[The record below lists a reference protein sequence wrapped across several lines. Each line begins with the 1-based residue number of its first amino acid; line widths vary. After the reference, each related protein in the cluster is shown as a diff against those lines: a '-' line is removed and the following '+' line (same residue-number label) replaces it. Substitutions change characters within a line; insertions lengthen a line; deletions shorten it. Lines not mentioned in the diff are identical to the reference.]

1 MYKQK
6 ISFLTRI
13 INLTALVKDVYNKPE
28 LQSELRYAFMT
39 YRVNMALKSTLKT
52 KFKALGVIKYIE
64 ITIKKLFKYRDKD
77 RIKTAYT
84 LDISFKKNITNKEKI
99 LVISTLRL
107 YNYILNDN
115 LYHIL
120 FGYGAGVLVQS
131 AFNTKIQGIS

>member
-13 INLTALVKDVYNKPE
+13 INLAALVKDVYNKPE

-39 YRVNMALKSTLKT
+39 YRVNMAIKSTLKT
-52 KFKALGVIKYIE
+52 KFKALGIIKYIE

-115 LYHIL
+115 LHKYKVFTRML
-120 FGYGAGVLVQS
+120 ENG
-131 AFNTKIQGIS
+131 NTKNTGNVI

>member
-13 INLTALVKDVYNKPE
+13 INLAALVKDVYNKPE

-39 YRVNMALKSTLKT
+39 YKVNMALKSTLKA
-52 KFKALGVIKYIE
+52 KFKALGIIKYIE

-84 LDISFKKNITNKEKI
+84 LDISFKKNITNKEKL

-115 LYHIL
+115 LHKYKVFTRML
-120 FGYGAGVLVQS
+120 ENG
-131 AFNTKIQGIS
+131 NTKNTRNVI

>member
-28 LQSELRYAFMT
+28 LQSELKCAFVT
-39 YRVNMALKSTLKT
+39 YRVNMAMKNTLKT
-52 KFKALGVIKYIE
+52 KFKALGIIKYIE
-64 ITIKKLFKYRDKD
+64 ITTKKLFKYRYKD
-77 RIKTAYT
+77 RIKIAYT

-115 LYHIL
+115 LHKYKVFTRML
-120 FGYGAGVLVQS
+120 ENG
-131 AFNTKIQGIS
+131 NTKNTGNVI

>member
-13 INLTALVKDVYNKPE
+13 INLVALVKDVYNKPE

-52 KFKALGVIKYIE
+52 KFKALGIIKYIE
-64 ITIKKLFKYRDKD
+64 ITAKKLFKYRDRN

-115 LYHIL
+115 LHKYKVFTRML
-120 FGYGAGVLVQS
+120 ENG
-131 AFNTKIQGIS
+131 NTKNTGNAI

>member
-13 INLTALVKDVYNKPE
+13 INLVALVKDVYNKPE

-52 KFKALGVIKYIE
+52 KFKALGIIKYIE
-64 ITIKKLFKYRDKD
+64 KTTKKLFKYRDKD

-84 LDISFKKNITNKEKI
+84 LDISFKKNITNKEKL

-115 LYHIL
+115 LHKYKVFTRML
-120 FGYGAGVLVQS
+120 ENG
-131 AFNTKIQGIS
+131 NTKNTGNVI

>member
-28 LQSELRYAFMT
+28 LQSELKYAFVT
-39 YRVNMALKSTLKT
+39 YRVNMAMKNTLKT
-52 KFKALGVIKYIE
+52 KFKALSIIKYIE
-64 ITIKKLFKYRDKD
+64 ITTKKLFKYRYKD

-115 LYHIL
+115 LHKYKVFTRML
-120 FGYGAGVLVQS
+120 ENG
-131 AFNTKIQGIS
+131 NTKNTGNVI

>member
-13 INLTALVKDVYNKPE
+13 INLAALVKDVYNKPE
-28 LQSELRYAFMT
+28 LRSELKYPFVT
-39 YRVNMALKSTLKT
+39 YRVNMAIKNTLKT
-52 KFKALGVIKYIE
+52 KFKTLGIIKYIE
-64 ITIKKLFKYRDKD
+64 ITTKKLFKYRNKD

-115 LYHIL
+115 LHKYKVFTRML
-120 FGYGAGVLVQS
+120 ENG
-131 AFNTKIQGIS
+131 NTKNT

>member
-13 INLTALVKDVYNKPE
+13 INLVALVKDVYNKPE

-52 KFKALGVIKYIE
+52 KFKALGIIKYIE
-64 ITIKKLFKYRDKD
+64 ITTKKLFKYRDKD

-84 LDISFKKNITNKEKI
+84 LDISFKKNITNKEKL

-115 LYHIL
+115 LHKYKVFTRML
-120 FGYGAGVLVQS
+120 ENG
-131 AFNTKIQGIS
+131 NTKNTGNVI

>member
-13 INLTALVKDVYNKPE
+13 INLAALVKDVYNKPE

-39 YRVNMALKSTLKT
+39 YRVNMAIKSTLKT
-52 KFKALGVIKYIE
+52 KFKALGIIKYIE

-115 LYHIL
+115 LHKYKVFTRML
-120 FGYGAGVLVQS
+120 ENG
-131 AFNTKIQGIS
+131 NTKNTRNVI

>member
-13 INLTALVKDVYNKPE
+13 INLAALVKDVYNKPE

-52 KFKALGVIKYIE
+52 KFKALGIIKYIE
-64 ITIKKLFKYRDKD
+64 ITTKKLFKYRDKD

-84 LDISFKKNITNKEKI
+84 LDISFKKNITNKEKL

-115 LYHIL
+115 LHKYKVFTRML
-120 FGYGAGVLVQS
+120 ENG
-131 AFNTKIQGIS
+131 NTKNTRNVI

>member
-13 INLTALVKDVYNKPE
+13 INLAALVEDVYNKPE
-28 LQSELRYAFMT
+28 LQSELKYAFVT
-39 YRVNMALKSTLKT
+39 YRVNMAMKNTLKT
-52 KFKALGVIKYIE
+52 KFKALSIIKYIE
-64 ITIKKLFKYRDKD
+64 ITTKKLFKYRYKD

-115 LYHIL
+115 LHKYKVFTRML
-120 FGYGAGVLVQS
+120 ENG
-131 AFNTKIQGIS
+131 NTKNTGNVI

>member
-28 LQSELRYAFMT
+28 LQSELKYAFVT
-39 YRVNMALKSTLKT
+39 YRVNMAMKNTLKT
-52 KFKALGVIKYIE
+52 KFKALSIIKYIE
-64 ITIKKLFKYRDKD
+64 ITTKKLFKYRYKD

-115 LYHIL
+115 LHKYKVFTRML
-120 FGYGAGVLVQS
+120 ENG
-131 AFNTKIQGIS
+131 NTKNT